1 MKNTLKAIIKYLA
14 GNEFYFCY
22 RDGELFTT
30 DEPCYCLEHYIQEAH
45 DAIYVA
51 FAGLFGGYR
60 IDTKQALTE
69 EFNEEILELA
79 QQKADEEHLNFWNT
93 TLREAAQAIEESK
106 ELKQI
111 LFERF
116 TETAHK

>member
-1 MKNTLKAIIKYLA
+1 MKNTLKNIIKYLSN
-14 GNEFYFCY
+14 NEYYYCY
-22 RDGELFTT
+22 RDEELFST
-30 DEPCYCLEHYIQEAH
+30 EMPCYCLEHYIQEAH

-51 FAGLFGGYR
+51 FAGIFDGYR

-69 EFNEEILELA
+69 EFSEEILELA

-93 TLREAAQAIEESK
+93 TTREAEQAIQDSK
-106 ELKQI
+106 ELKQL
-111 LFERF
+111 LFDRF

>member
-1 MKNTLKAIIKYLA
+1 MKNTLKAIIKFLSK
-14 GNEFYFCY
+14 NDFYFCY
-22 RDGELFTT
+22 RDEELFTN

-69 EFNEEILELA
+69 EFQEVILELA
-79 QQKADEEHLNFWNT
+79 QEQADKEHFNFGNT
-93 TLREAAQAIEESK
+93 TLRKAAQAIEESK

-111 LFERF
+111 LFDRF

>member
-1 MKNTLKAIIKYLA
+1 MKNTLINIIKFLS

-22 RDGELFTT
+22 RDEEIYTT

-79 QQKADEEHLNFWNT
+79 QAKADEEHLNFWNT
-93 TLREAAQAIEESK
+93 TTREAKQAIEESK
-106 ELKQI
+106 ALKQI
-111 LFERF
+111 LTERF
-116 TETAHK
+116 KFSAHK